1 MKPSPLGYKLMLAI
15 LILLGIL
22 AISTGKIGRWGQELT
37 GNEARFTGLLF
48 LLAGIYGLWTI
59 PKK

>member
-1 MKPSPLGYKLMLAI
+1 MIAVLI
-15 LILLGIL
+15 LIGVL
-22 AISTGKIGRWGQELT
+22 AISTGHIGRWGQDLT

-48 LLAGIYGLWTI
+48 LLAGIYGLWTL